1 MDLSIIIVNFNTK
14 DLLKNCLCSLIDS
27 NGFRINS
34 NADSKKIENY
44 EIIIVDNNSTDKS
57 VEFIN
62 QLTNKKVNGLTS
74 KRVNE
79 FNNSLIN
86 NSLIN
91 NKLTIKLIENKK
103 NLGFAKA
110 NNQALRRARGEYI
123 LLLNSDTEVIDD
135 GIDKLLNFLKENK
148 EVDIAGGK
156 LFNKDNTLQPSC
168 GPFYSLPV
176 CFFML
181 FLKGDKLKL
190 TRWSP
195 KKTSEV
201 DWVSGACLMVKRR
214 VFEKLSFDENIFM
227 YMDEIE
233 FLYRAKKTGFKVFFY
248 PKAKFL
254 HLGAAS
260 SEGRK
265 TPVLNIFRGLLY
277 FYKKHHFGWQLFFLK
292 LMLKIKAAG
301 AYLFGVL
308 SNNNYLKKTYAEA
321 FNLVR

>member
-14 DLLKNCLCSLIDS
+14 DLLKNCLQSIFTSL
-27 NGFRINS
+27 
-34 NADSKKIENY
+34 KKQNLSFEV
-44 EIIIVDNNSTDKS
+44 IIVDNNSTDRS

-74 KRVNE
+74 SRVKE
-79 FNNSLIN
+79 LNNL
-86 NSLIN
+86 LIN
-91 NKLTIKLIENKK
+91 NKSTVKLIKNKK
-103 NLGFAKA
+103 NLGYGKA
-110 NNQALRRARGEYI
+110 NNQAFRRARGEYI

-135 GIDKLLNFLKENK
+135 GIDQLLNFLKENK

-156 LFNKDNTLQPSC
+156 LFNKDNTPQPSC

-195 KKTSEV
+195 KKTGEV

-233 FLYRAKKTGFKVFFY
+233 FLYRAKKTGFKVFFH

-277 FYKKHHFGWQLFFLK
+277 FYKKHHFGWQLFLLK